1 MKRASDPRKFFWSSM
16 KLMGSRL
23 QWQGKKKKKEWRGR
37 ARFEKE
43 FSRTLWLDLL
53 GLLSLPYSADM

>member
-1 MKRASDPRKFFWSSM
+1 M